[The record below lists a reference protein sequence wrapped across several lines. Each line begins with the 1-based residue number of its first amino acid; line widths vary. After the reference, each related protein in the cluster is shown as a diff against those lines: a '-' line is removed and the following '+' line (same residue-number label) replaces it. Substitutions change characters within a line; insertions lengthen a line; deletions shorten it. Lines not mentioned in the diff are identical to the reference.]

1 MCYTTSAKTNASAR
15 CPESA
20 SWRIDGTQM
29 KNTKFIENNRKHI
42 VCIGGGTG
50 TFVALKG
57 LKHSPHHLS
66 AIVAMSDSGGSNK
79 RIRDE
84 FGLLPTSDI
93 RQCLVALSDENGGA
107 GILRKLF
114 MYRFEKGRGITG
126 MTFGNLFMAALTDI
140 FGSQKEAIRAT
151 GKVLRIQGTVI
162 PVSFTNTNLIAE
174 YENGQILSEEHLID
188 EPKHDGTM
196 KITRVYL
203 KPRAAVNPEALD
215 AISKADL
222 IVLGPGDLYTSVI
235 PNLLVDGI
243 PDVIATSHA
252 KKVYVVNLMTKYG
265 QTYGFTA
272 ADHLRTIQQYAG
284 VIDAIVVNTAPL
296 QKPALAV
303 YAKFHEFPVTD
314 DLVHSPSLKVLRAN
328 VASRQVVAKS
338 KSDMLVRSLIRHD
351 STKLAAILLN
361 FLEKG

>member
-1 MCYTTSAKTNASAR
+1 MKTT
-15 CPESA
+15 
-20 SWRIDGTQM
+20 Q
-29 KNTKFIENNRKHI
+29 KHI

-114 MYRFEKGRGITG
+114 MYRFEKGQGISG

-188 EPKHDGTM
+188 EPKHDGTV

-203 KPRAAVNPEALD
+203 KPRASPNPEALD

-243 PDVIATSHA
+243 TEAIATSKA

-272 ADHLRTIQQYAG
+272 ADHLRAIQQYAG
-284 VIDAIVVNTAPL
+284 RVIDAIVVNTAPL
-296 QKPALAV
+296 HKPALAV

-314 DLVHSPSLKVLRAN
+314 DLVHSPSLTVLRAN
-328 VASRQVVAKS
+328 VASRHVAAKS
-338 KSDMLVRSLIRHD
+338 KSDTLVRSLIRHD
-351 STKLAAILLN
+351 STKLAAILLK
-361 FLEKG
+361 FLEKGHL